1 MYLFYYIFNFCFMFT
16 GIGLICCKETVKL
29 RQQDSKKV
37 QLFFLCPSRKREG
50 GRGWGWGGRG
60 GA

>member
-1 MYLFYYIFNFCFMFT
+1 MYLFYISLFLFT
-16 GIGLICCKETVKL
+16 CSLGIGLICCKETVKL

-50 GRGWGWGGRG
+50 GRGWGRGRG
-60 GA
+60 D